1 MSFWSMFVYNM
12 LKSEQSVNIVFIF
25 QIQVYPSAMLPFVAE
40 RSSNLYMYLA
50 DTDNGIL
57 NGYRLMKKDAMV
69 SLFVHGNCYLAHDRC
84 YG

>member
-1 MSFWSMFVYNM
+1 MFVYNM
-12 LKSEQSVNIVFIF
+12 LKSEKSVNIVFIF

-69 SLFVHGNCYLAHDRC
+69 SLLVHGNCYLAHDRC